1 MSIFEST
8 KLDIVKLNNHN
19 YLTWKYR
26 MELVFIAEY
35 LWDIVT
41 GEQPKEDDDKHWQ
54 TEDEK
59 AREIIA
65 QSIDDDQT
73 THIHDK
79 TTAAEMWQALKGIH
93 DNGNFLA
100 KIDVFKEISGFRM
113 QKDQTMDEHI
123 CKHSNMFLKLIDMGD
138 KHLSEQ
144 WKVNFLLSSLPG
156 NYENIVSGIGK
167 IPGRDLTWSLVC
179 AKLLEEQEPQK
190 NHTQTSFDY
199 GLSNS
204 LSLVIQ
210 SSNPLENYGTME
222 NKSLEYYNTN
232 WHF

>member
-19 YLTWKYR
+19 YFAWKYR

-41 GEQPKEDDDKHWQ
+41 GEQPKDVDKNWQ

-59 AREIIA
+59 AREIIE

-73 THIHDK
+73 THIHAK

-93 DNGNFLA
+93 DKSTFLA

-113 QKDQTMDEHI
+113 QKDQSMDEHI
-123 CKHSNMFLKLIDMGD
+123 SKLSNLFQKMVDMGD
-138 KHLSEQ
+138 THLSEQ
-144 WKVNFLLSSLPG
+144 WKINFLLSSLPG
-156 NYENIVSGIGK
+156 NYENIVSDIGM
-167 IPGRDLTWSLVC
+167 IPGKDLTWSLVC
-179 AKLLEEQEPQK
+179 TKLLEKPEPQK
-190 NHTQTSFDY
+190 SHTQTSFDHR
-199 GLSNS
+199 LSNI
-204 LSLVIQ
+204 LCLVIQ
-210 SSNPLENYGTME
+210 SSNPLENYSTMANE
-222 NKSLEYYNTN
+222 SLEYYNTN